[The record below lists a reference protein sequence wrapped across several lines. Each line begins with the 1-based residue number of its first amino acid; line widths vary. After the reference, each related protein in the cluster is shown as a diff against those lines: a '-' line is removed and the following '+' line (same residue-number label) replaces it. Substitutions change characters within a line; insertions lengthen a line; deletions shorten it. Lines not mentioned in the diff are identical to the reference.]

1 MRIILKSKE
10 VCDFLQ
16 KVESFFEFQFEEE
29 SRTLTG
35 RIF

>member
-1 MRIILKSKE
+1 MRIILKNKE
-10 VCDFLQ
+10 VGDFLQ
-16 KVESFFEFQFEEE
+16 KVEKFFEFQFEVE